1 MNEKKFWYA
10 KAGEKYGSYTQQEL
24 KEKALAGDIDDTCLI
39 WAEGFEN
46 WVSAIS
52 VKGLLPAKP
61 TSEPPPLPSQ
71 NIQTPP
77 PVKQEIKQQTPA
89 KNVIQPNNLLIAVS
103 PERSEYNAIR
113 LKYQKLAEKATK
125 NFSEKWFKDI
135 DDLHERA
142 STVVFNAVM
151 PVVDVAIS
159 DLVAR
164 GIVDI
169 DEKYFLENYLEFSWE
184 KDFEEIDEQYVQI
197 VLKAEEL
204 DAYRTARRQ
213 SRSRFVGGGF
223 GIEGAIDGMFKA
235 GAANLAIGALH
246 GTFNLGGKVITG
258 AVNAVKKSQ
267 LFNAPSTKASLVN
280 AFYWQL
286 FLVHSALI
294 EAINDKKPDSI
305 SGWVD
310 KEEALK
316 ATRLF
321 ENIKKGRVSKQEA
334 ENMLPEILSLNPY
347 DEAVYMYWMQDYD
360 DDNNLL
366 ERTADYFGITSFC
379 EDKKA
384 IQAILALEDG
394 EIIPAKNR
402 CSPELAVKSL
412 DYFIKLANQ
421 GNKKAQFH
429 LGMIYMEGCGVT
441 RDETQAVS
449 YYLKS
454 AEQGFSNAQLALGL
468 AHEKGWGVIKNE
480 AQALIWYDKAAEQGN
495 KKALELRNQLNE
507 NITKRENTKKEIEAG
522 INKTVFYGRRL
533 VYLALKF
540 FVAPFFII
548 IGFFG
553 FINHTSFFI
562 MIFGMLSFLGIAI
575 VIWKIA
581 KKINPDN
588 MQSE

>member
-1 MNEKKFWYA
+1 MSEKKFWYA

-46 WVSAIS
+46 WVSAAS

-61 TSEPPPLPSQ
+61 TSAPPPLPPQHTQS
-71 NIQTPP
+71 PP
-77 PVKQEIKQQTPA
+77 PLKQEVKQQTPP
-89 KNVIQPNNLLIAVS
+89 KNVIQANNLLIAVS
-103 PERSEYNAIR
+103 PERVEYNAIR

-235 GAANLAIGALH
+235 GAANLALGALH

-294 EAINDKKPDSI
+294 EAINDKKPNSI

-310 KEEALK
+310 KEDALK

-347 DEAVYMYWMQDYD
+347 DEAIYMYWMQDYGD
-360 DDNNLL
+360 NNNLL
-366 ERTADYFGITSFC
+366 ERTAEYFGITSFC
-379 EDKKA
+379 EDKKT
-384 IQAILALEDG
+384 IQAILSLRDG
-394 EIIPAKNR
+394 VIPEYE
-402 CSPELAVKSL
+402 CSPELALKSL
-412 DYFIKLANQ
+412 DYFSKLANQ
-421 GNKKAQFH
+421 GNKQAQFH
-429 LGMIYMEGCGVT
+429 LGMIYENGIGVSK
-441 RDETQAVS
+441 DLTQAQN
-449 YYLKS
+449 YYQKL
-454 AEQGFSNAQLALGL
+454 AAQGFSNAQLALGVMYEN
-468 AHEKGWGVIKNE
+468 AGNQNE
-480 AQALIWYDKAAEQGN
+480 ALIWYGKAAAQGN
-495 KKALELRNQLNE
+495 KEALELQNKLNKKIE
-507 NITKRENTKKEIEAG
+507 DWENTKKDIKEG
-522 INKTVFYGRRL
+522 FNKTVFYIKAISYFGL
-533 VYLALKF
+533 LALG
-540 FVAPFFII
+540 VWFFIGGVI
-548 IGFFG
+548 IMFSEKDIGSG
-553 FINHTSFFI
+553 
-562 MIFGMLSFLGIAI
+562 LAA
-575 VIWKIA
+575 IA
-581 KKINPDN
+581 K
-588 MQSE
+588 

>member
-1 MNEKKFWYA
+1 
-10 KAGEKYGSYTQQEL
+10 L
-24 KEKALAGDIDDTCLI
+24 LAPLVGDIDDTCLI
-39 WAEGFEN
+39 WVEGFKE
-46 WVSAIS
+46 WIPATS

-61 TSEPPPLPSQ
+61 TSEPPPLPPQ
-71 NIQTPP
+71 NTQSPP
-77 PVKQEIKQQTPA
+77 PVKQEVKQQTSV
-89 KNVIQPNNLLIAVS
+89 KNVIQPSNFLIAVS
-103 PERSEYNAIR
+103 PERVEYNAIR

-125 NFSEKWFKDI
+125 DFSEKWFKDI

-142 STVVFNAVM
+142 ATVVFNAVM

-184 KDFEEIDEQYVQI
+184 KDFEEIDEQYIQI

-235 GAANLAIGALH
+235 GATNLAVGALH
-246 GTFNLGGKVITG
+246 GTFNLGAKVITS

-267 LFNAPSTKASLVN
+267 LFNDPATKTSLVN

-286 FLVHSALI
+286 FLVHTALI
-294 EAINDKKPDSI
+294 EAINDKKPNSI

-321 ENIKKGRVSKQEA
+321 ENINKGRVSKQEA

-347 DEAVYMYWMQDYD
+347 DEAIYMYWMQDYG

-366 ERTADYFGITSFC
+366 ERTAEYFGVISFC
-379 EDKKA
+379 EDKKT
-384 IQAILALEDG
+384 IQAILSLKDG
-394 EIIPAKNR
+394 IIPEYK
-402 CSPELAVKSL
+402 CPPELALKSL

-421 GNKKAQFH
+421 GNKQAQFH
-429 LGMIYMEGCGVT
+429 LGMIYENGIGVSK
-441 RDETQAVS
+441 DLTQAQN
-449 YYLKS
+449 YYQKL
-454 AEQGFSNAQLALGL
+454 AAQGFSNAQLALGIMYEN
-468 AHEKGWGVIKNE
+468 AGNQNE
-480 AQALIWYDKAAEQGN
+480 ALIWYGKAVAQGN
-495 KKALELRNQLNE
+495 KEALKLQNQLNQKIE
-507 NITKRENTKKEIEAG
+507 DWENTKKDIKDG
-522 INKTVFYGRRL
+522 FHKIVFYGRAIIYFGL
-533 VYLALKF
+533 MAFGVI
-540 FVAPFFII
+540 FII
-548 IGFFG
+548 GGVSTSLVEIFPEGKIGDGFGVIGIAFLVGLVIIKLANKVKPESLNIINNLLGFF
-553 FINHTSFFI
+553 
-562 MIFGMLSFLGIAI
+562 
-575 VIWKIA
+575 
-581 KKINPDN
+581 KKVRIKL
-588 MQSE
+588 E

>member
-1 MNEKKFWYA
+1 MSEKKFWYA

-24 KEKALAGDIDDTCLI
+24 KAKALAGDIDDTCLI
-39 WAEGFEN
+39 WAEGFKD
-46 WVSAIS
+46 WIPSTS
-52 VKGLLPAKP
+52 VKGLLPTKP
-61 TSEPPPLPSQ
+61 TFEPPPLPPQ
-71 NIQTPP
+71 NTQSPP
-77 PVKQEIKQQTPA
+77 PVKQEVKQQTPA
-89 KNVIQPNNLLIAVS
+89 KNIIQPNNLLITVS
-103 PERSEYNAIR
+103 PERVEYNAIR
-113 LKYQKLAEKATK
+113 LKYQKLAEKSTK
-125 NFSEKWFKDI
+125 DFSEKWFKDM

-184 KDFEEIDEQYVQI
+184 KDFEEIDEQYTQI
-197 VLKAEEL
+197 VLNAEEL

-223 GIEGAIDGMFKA
+223 GLEGAINGMAKA

-246 GTFNLGGKVITG
+246 GTFNLGAKAITS

-267 LFNAPSTKASLVN
+267 LFNAPATKTALVD
-280 AFYWQL
+280 AFYQQL
-286 FLVHSALI
+286 FLVHTALI
-294 EAINDKKPDSI
+294 EAINDKKPNSI

-321 ENIKKGRVSKQEA
+321 ENVKKGRVSKQEA

-347 DEAVYMYWMQDYD
+347 DEAVYMYWMQDYG
-360 DDNNLL
+360 DDNNSL
-366 ERTADYFGITSFC
+366 ERTAEYFGITSFC
-379 EDKKA
+379 ADKKT
-384 IQAILALEDG
+384 IQAILSLKDG
-394 EIIPAKNR
+394 IITENK
-402 CSPELAVKSL
+402 CSPELALKSL

-421 GNKKAQFH
+421 GNKQAQFH
-429 LGMIYMEGCGVT
+429 LGKIYENGIGVSK
-441 RDETQAVS
+441 DLTQAQN
-449 YYLKS
+449 YYQNL
-454 AEQGFSNAQLALGL
+454 ATQGFSNAQLALGVMYEN
-468 AHEKGWGVIKNE
+468 AGNQDE
-480 AQALIWYDKAAEQGN
+480 ALIWYGKSVAQGN
-495 KKALELRNQLNE
+495 KEALELQNQLNQKIE
-507 NITKRENTKKEIEAG
+507 DWENTKKEIEVG
-522 INKTVFYGRRL
+522 INKTVFYGRRV
-533 VYLALKF
+533 VYLTLKF

-553 FINHTSFFI
+553 FINHTSFFT

-581 KKINPDN
+581 KKVNPDN
-588 MQSE
+588 PKN